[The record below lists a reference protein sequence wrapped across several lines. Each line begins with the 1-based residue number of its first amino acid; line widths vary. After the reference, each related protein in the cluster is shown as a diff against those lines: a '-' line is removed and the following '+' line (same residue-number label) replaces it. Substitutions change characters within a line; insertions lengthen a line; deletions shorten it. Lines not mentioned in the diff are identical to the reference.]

1 MSFCPYH
8 FSQGPRH
15 FLEESNVSKFAD
27 AACRVL
33 ACGPAPYL
41 DHGDFERHH
50 LPQLHHHLHYAARA
64 RRRTRVIIARDWI
77 FFLTGF
83 ALFIVACGSTH
94 LMEVVTTW
102 TPMFWV
108 DAWAN
113 ILTAALSAYV
123 ALQLIRRLKTIS
135 FGINDYAE
143 RLART
148 EDEKAQ
154 MQESLMAAQ
163 KLEDWSRM
171 SAVVTHEI
179 GNPLEA
185 IQNILYLIRQ
195 SDVST
200 PEIARLT
207 RMASEEPMVLAISR
221 STLAFFRQS
230 SAPERVDLRAASE
243 SVRFL
248 LDPVLRRREVTL
260 NVRVS
265 GDVVIEALSGE
276 VRQVLLNLVRNA
288 CEASSRGASSVTL
301 RLAGQAEHVEITVT
315 DEGTGID
322 PALLPTIFQFGQTTK
337 GSQGNGMGLWTVK
350 QSSTG
355 TAARFTFSPN
365 PARAPPSP
373 SSGHATSTRRRHTRD
388 SRNVFAPSRPETARA
403 LARAW
408 CFSFLLPV
416 QSL

>member
-1 MSFCPYH
+1 MSASSLMPHAVCWRADQH
-8 FSQGPRH
+8 LIWTMVISNAVT
-15 FLEESNVSKFAD
+15 FLSYTTI
-27 AACRVL
+27 CLTLL
-33 ACGPAPYL
+33 ALA
-41 DHGDFERHH
+41 
-50 LPQLHHHLHYAARA
+50 
-64 RRRTRVIIARDWI
+64 RRTRVIIARDWI

-102 TPMFWV
+102 SPMFWL

-123 ALQLIRRLKTIS
+123 ALQLIRRLKDIS

-154 MQESLMAAQ
+154 MQASLMAAQ

-200 PEIARLT
+200 PEIVRLT
-207 RMASEEPMVLAISR
+207 RMASEEADRVIAISR

-265 GDVVIEALSGE
+265 GDVIIDAISGE

-288 CEASSRGASSVTL
+288 CEASPRGGSNVTL
-301 RLAGQAEHVEITVT
+301 ALAGQAEHVEITVA
-315 DEGTGID
+315 DEGTGI
-322 PALLPTIFQFGQTTK
+322 PPELLPTIFQFGQTTK

-350 QSSTG
+350 HIVDKHGGKIHVQSEPGKGATFIIEWPRYVNASTPHS
-355 TAARFTFSPN
+355 RFTK
-365 PARAPPSP
+365 RL
-373 SSGHATSTRRRHTRD
+373 
-388 SRNVFAPSRPETARA
+388 RPVNA
-403 LARAW
+403 
-408 CFSFLLPV
+408 
-416 QSL
+416 